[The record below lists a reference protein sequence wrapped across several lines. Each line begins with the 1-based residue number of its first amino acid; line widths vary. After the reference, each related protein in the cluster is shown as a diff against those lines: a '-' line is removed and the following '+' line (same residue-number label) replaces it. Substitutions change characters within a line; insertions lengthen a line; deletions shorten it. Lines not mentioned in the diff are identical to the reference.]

1 LAATGEIAG
10 GTSIRVVDRA
20 LPSVEIGG
28 TWILPA
34 WQRTRVNTE
43 AKLLMLGRCF
53 ESLGCERVE
62 LKTDIRNTRSQAAI
76 ARLGATREGV
86 LRAHMRRADGSL
98 RDSVLFSI
106 TAPEWP
112 ALRERLQARLAAG

>member
-1 LAATGEIAG
+1 M
-10 GTSIRVVDRA
+10 
-20 LPSVEIGG
+20 
-28 TWILPA
+28 
-34 WQRTRVNTE
+34 
-43 AKLLMLGRCF
+43 LLELCF
-53 ESLGCERVE
+53 ERLGCERVE

-106 TAPEWP
+106 IKGEWSV
-112 ALRERLQARLAAG
+112 LRERLRARLTDG